1 MDKAKDESNSK
12 FPGAY
17 YLLFGLLFRL
27 KTRKNVQNT
36 SYSKYNNPKSHHFT
50 IYITLFISLTF

>member
-12 FPGAY
+12 IPGAY

-36 SYSKYNNPKSHHFT
+36 SLYKTTQNPT
-50 IYITLFISLTF
+50 IS